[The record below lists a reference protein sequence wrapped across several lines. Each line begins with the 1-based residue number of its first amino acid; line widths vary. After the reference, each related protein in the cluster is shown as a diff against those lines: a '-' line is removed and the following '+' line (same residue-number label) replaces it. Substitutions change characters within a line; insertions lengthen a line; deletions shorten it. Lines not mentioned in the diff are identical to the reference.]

1 MPIDLENELETLVD
15 AASLTAVLGALVQVC
30 SARAEQEVTD
40 YAHAWSIAAGRLERC
55 VASIERL
62 GLRRPSVRT
71 ALHRCQQRR
80 PGAHVST

>member
-62 GLRRPSVRT
+62 GL
-71 ALHRCQQRR
+71 
-80 PGAHVST
+80 

>member
-30 SARAEQEVTD
+30 SARAEHEITD
-40 YAHAWSIAAGRLERC
+40 YAQAWNIAAGRLERC

-62 GLRRPSVRT
+62 GL
-71 ALHRCQQRR
+71 
-80 PGAHVST
+80 